1 MDLHERSLYMD
12 DTVTKNGNRVV
23 VDNPTIFFFF
33 FVRLFVGNWTC
44 YTILSVSCKR
54 IESG

>member
-33 FVRLFVGNWTC
+33 FCPPICRKLDVLHYIVGK
-44 YTILSVSCKR
+44 L
-54 IESG
+54 